1 MKKILKLS
9 VLIVALMSS
18 CAVYESCSPES
29 GHESGQEA
37 YRKKNILKIGV
48 MSFDIQSAAF
58 YRDDRSEGWNFVF
71 ATEPIQLG
79 KALGKPPL
87 KHALCL
93 DIPFCDMG
101 KQFNYLASVPDGV
114 DWHFTFESCYDGE
127 LSGFYSQSDIKDG
140 NMRADFRDGTL
151 ELEFYAATYDGNF
164 VRCSYSGKPVESDEY
179 IWDFRK
185 TRTNTRLIGG
195 RRFVDLGDGRIWAAW
210 NIGASSEYDYGDLF
224 ENSGKGLL
232 DNGGKG
238 PLEIGG
244 KDLFDNRGKDL
255 LENREKDLL
264 ENSGKDLL
272 ENREKGLL
280 EIGEKDL
287 FDNSGKDLLE
297 DGGKDLFEIGGKG
310 PLEDGGKG
318 LLENGGK
325 DLLVYSGKDLLVYRE
340 KENSGEDLAE
350 KLWGDGWHVPSQE
363 EWTGMVSS
371 CRWSWAESGS
381 VSGLLGTSIYTGE
394 SLFLPAAG
402 FADPQGRPAYRDIFG
417 NYWSSSPYSNDEY
430 VCVWFNEDSSVPQF
444 SDSDRMDKLSVRP
457 VMSRPPKARSH

>member
-1 MKKILKLS
+1 
-9 VLIVALMSS
+9 MSS
-18 CAVYESCSPES
+18 YAVYESCSPES

-71 ATEPIQLG
+71 ATEPIHLG

-151 ELEFYAATYDGNF
+151 ELELYAATYDGNF

-224 ENSGKGLL
+224 E
-232 DNGGKG
+232 
-238 PLEIGG
+238 IGG
-244 KDLFDNRGKDL
+244 K
-255 LENREKDLL
+255 
-264 ENSGKDLL
+264 ENSG
-272 ENREKGLL
+272 KGLL
-280 EIGEKDL
+280 EIGEK
-287 FDNSGKDLLE
+287 
-297 DGGKDLFEIGGKG
+297 
-310 PLEDGGKG
+310 
-318 LLENGGK
+318 
-325 DLLVYSGKDLLVYRE
+325 
-340 KENSGEDLAE
+340 ENSEDDLAE

>member
-1 MKKILKLS
+1 MKKLLKLS

-18 CAVYESCSPES
+18 YAVYESCSPES
-29 GHESGQEA
+29 GHESGQEM
-37 YRKKNILKIGV
+37 YRKRNILKIGV

-224 ENSGKGLL
+224 EIGGKGLL
-232 DNGGKG
+232 EDGG
-238 PLEIGG
+238 
-244 KDLFDNRGKDL
+244 
-255 LENREKDLL
+255 KDLL

-272 ENREKGLL
+272 EIGGKDLFENSGKGLL
-280 EIGEKDL
+280 EIGGKDL
-287 FDNSGKDLLE
+287 FENSGKDLLE
-297 DGGKDLFEIGGKG
+297 NSGKDLLEIGGKGLLEDGGKGPVEIGGKDLFENSGKGLLEIGGKG
-310 PLEDGGKG
+310 PVEIGGKG
-318 LLENGGK
+318 LLEIGG
-325 DLLVYSGKDLLVYRE
+325 
-340 KENSGEDLAE
+340 KENSGDDLAE

-371 CRWSWAESGS
+371 CRWSWTESGS

-457 VMSRPPKARSH
+457 VMSSPPKARSH